1 MGWKKGATGGQNCC
15 PDCSGSGSK
24 KTQVQRVIPK
34 SQTADQKKDEIV
46 TETVWVDC
54 KRCGGT
60 GTAS

>member
-1 MGWKKGATGGQNCC
+1 MGWKKGASGGRQSC
-15 PDCSGSGSK
+15 PGCSGSGSI

-34 SQTADQKKDEIV
+34 DQTADQKKDQIV

-60 GTAS
+60 GDSN